1 MSDDKK
7 KPKEKETDDDRQK
20 AKEDLEHDLEA
31 LRQMAAE
38 ARQRGDIEKAEKIEK
53 GIAWIERGGRRGH

>member
-7 KPKEKETDDDRQK
+7 KPKEKEPDDDRQK

-31 LRQMAAE
+31 LRKQAAD
-38 ARQRGDIEKAEKIEK
+38 ARQRGDIEKAVEIEED
-53 GIAWIERGGRRGH
+53 IAWIEEKRGR